1 MAASA
6 VGGGPAAGDP
16 GRRAALLLPL
26 LAAGC
31 AGSDPPPAPLAP
43 IAYRYLT
50 PLPLNVADI
59 AIAPADPPGTPG
71 DLGATLQPRPAE
83 AVRIMGRDRLT
94 AVGTVGSGRFAV
106 TRATLLRGSGLSCA
120 VGCRLEILGADDGR
134 LGFIE
139 AEARATAT
147 GTEAS
152 RADAAAR
159 LLRRAMDD
167 LNVEFEFQLR
177 RNLRAWLVVVPPGT
191 VGAVP
196 APPPGSIAREEL
208 PRS

>member
-1 MAASA
+1 MFALSPTDQPS
-6 VGGGPAAGDP
+6 GTS
-16 GRRAALLLPL
+16 RRAALLLPL

-31 AGSDPPPAPLAP
+31 AGSDPPPSPLAP
-43 IAYRYLT
+43 IGYRHLT
-50 PLPLNVADI
+50 ALPLNVADI
-59 AIAPADPPGTPG
+59 AIAPNDPPVAPG

-83 AVRIMGRDRLT
+83 AVRIMGRDRLA
-94 AVGTVGSGRFAV
+94 AVGTTGSARFAV
-106 TRATLLRGSGLSCA
+106 TRAMLVRGGALSCV
-120 VGCRLEILGADDGR
+120 VGCRLDIVGADGGR

-139 AEARATAT
+139 AEARAAAT

-152 RADAAAR
+152 RTDATDR

-177 RNLRAWLVVVPPGT
+177 RSLRAWLVAVPPGT
-191 VGAVP
+191 VGTVP
-196 APPPGSIAREEL
+196 APPAGSIAREEL

>member
-1 MAASA
+1 
-6 VGGGPAAGDP
+6 V
-16 GRRAALLLPL
+16 
-26 LAAGC
+26 
-31 AGSDPPPAPLAP
+31 PLAP
-43 IAYRYLT
+43 IGYRHLT

-59 AIAPADPPGTPG
+59 AIAPTDPPAAAG
-71 DLGATLQPRPAE
+71 DLGLTLQPRPSD

-94 AVGTVGSGRFAV
+94 AVGTVGGARFAV
-106 TRATLLRGSGLSCA
+106 TRATLFRGSGLSCA
-120 VGCRLEILGADDGR
+120 VGCRLEILGADSAR

-139 AEARATAT
+139 AEARAAAT
-147 GTEAS
+147 GTEAG

-177 RNLRAWLVVVPPGT
+177 RNLRAWLVVVAPGT
-191 VGAVP
+191 VGTVP